1 MNEENRDTQTSL
13 AGGGI
18 EKEEKLR
25 QAKKAEI
32 QKKYRIISFSLV
44 GIIIASVLIYLFT
57 AQKCIVLGH
66 KWQAATCTTAQFCT
80 ICSVV
85 DGEALGHNWQ
95 DATCITAKAC
105 KVCDAVDGTPLDHD
119 WQEATCTDPKT
130 CALCSVVDGVA
141 LGHSWP
147 TIDELAYCTI
157 CNHPNGRLVNIGND
171 VLASSWSDQKLEL
184 VLDNGRKSD
193 PTILLTNSAVEK
205 CYSLTLCLRI
215 NELTAGNVLGEWGF
229 YIRDLSGEWHLADT
243 FDLAGD
249 YVEAH
254 LEFDEPISFDAWA
267 CPCHVLGDNWS
278 FSFSVWLQDATVF
291 EYTG

>member
-1 MNEENRDTQTSL
+1 MDQEMKYTQTSL
-13 AGGGI
+13 AGVEI
-18 EKEEKLR
+18 NEEEKLR
-25 QAKKAEI
+25 QAKKTEL

-44 GIIIASVLIYLFT
+44 GVIILSVSIYLFA
-57 AQKCIVLGH
+57 AQKCLVLGH

-80 ICSVV
+80 VCSVV
-85 DGEALGHNWQ
+85 DSEPLGHNW
-95 DATCITAKAC
+95 KA
-105 KVCDAVDGTPLDHD
+105 
-119 WQEATCTDPKT
+119 ATCTTPKI
-130 CALCSVVDGVA
+130 CALCSAVDGVA

-147 TIDELAYCTI
+147 STDELANCTV
-157 CNHPNGRLVNIGND
+157 CNYPNGKLVNVSND
-171 VLASSWSDQKLEL
+171 LVASSWSDQKLEL
-184 VLDNGRKSD
+184 TLENGRKSD

-229 YIRDLSGEWHLADT
+229 YIRDLSGQWHLADT
-243 FDLAGD
+243 FILDGD

-267 CPCHVLGDNWS
+267 CPCHVLGDYWN
-278 FSFSVWLQDATVF
+278 FSFSVWLENATVF

>member
-1 MNEENRDTQTSL
+1 MPAPDAAPKSSEPPAFQTQKSPIPNIGAAPKSKGAALLTKLL
-13 AGGGI
+13 ASKNG
-18 EKEEKLR
+18 
-25 QAKKAEI
+25 
-32 QKKYRIISFSLV
+32 RIGVGVAAAVLV
-44 GIIIASVLIYLFT
+44 LFT
-57 AQKCIVLGH
+57 LFSTHI
-66 KWQAATCTTAQFCT
+66 
-80 ICSVV
+80 ICF
-85 DGEALGHNWQ
+85 HNWQ
-95 DATCITAKAC
+95 EPTCTSPSIC
-105 KVCDAVDGTPLDHD
+105 KTCGRSKGDPLGHD

-130 CALCSVVDGVA
+130 CALCSAVDGVA

-147 TIDELAYCTI
+147 TFDELAYCTI

-243 FDLAGD
+243 FNLAGD

-254 LEFDEPISFDAWA
+254 FEFDEPISFDAWA

-291 EYTG
+291 EHNG

>member
-1 MNEENRDTQTSL
+1 MSYEYKGSSTPTEQSSL
-13 AGGGI
+13 AGAVVS
-18 EKEEKLR
+18 EEEKLR
-25 QAKKAEI
+25 QSKKAEM
-32 QKKYRIISFSLV
+32 QKKYRILSFSLV
-44 GIIIASVLIYLFT
+44 GVIIVSVLVYLCT
-57 AQKCIVLGH
+57 AQRCLVFGH
-66 KWQAATCTTAQFCT
+66 KWQTATCTTAQFCT
-80 ICSVV
+80 VCSVV
-85 DGEALGHNWQ
+85 DSEALG
-95 DATCITAKAC
+95 
-105 KVCDAVDGTPLDHD
+105 HD

-130 CALCSVVDGVA
+130 CALCSAVDGVA

-147 TIDELAYCTI
+147 TFDELAYCTI

-243 FDLAGD
+243 FNLAGD

-254 LEFDEPISFDAWA
+254 FEFDEPISFDAWA
-267 CPCHVLGDNWS
+267 CPCHVLGDYWS

-291 EYTG
+291 EYGG